1 MQRAP
6 NMVKQTILGLSE
18 RLQRAGVPATLQRV
32 AIAEVLFAR
41 PIHLRADEVLER
53 VRETLPDMSRATV
66 YNTLRIFREAGLVKE
81 LVVDAERIVFDSN
94 TAPHYHLYDVD
105 TGSVLDISA
114 DELQVV
120 GSPKLPQ
127 GLELEQVDVII
138 RVRQSAHA

>member
-1 MQRAP
+1 
-6 NMVKQTILGLSE
+6 MVKQTILSLSE
-18 RLQRAGVPATLQRV
+18 RLQHAGVAATLQRV
-32 AIAEVLFAR
+32 AIAEVLLAQ

-81 LVVDAERIVFDSN
+81 LVVDPECIVFDSN

-105 TGSVLDISA
+105 TGAVLDVSA

-127 GLELEQVDVII
+127 GFELEQVDVII
-138 RVRQSAHA
+138 RVRGSRQPHA

>member
-1 MQRAP
+1 M
-6 NMVKQTILGLSE
+6 KQKILNLSE
-18 RLQRAGVPATLQRV
+18 RLQRVGVPATLQRL
-32 AIAEVLFAR
+32 AIAEVLLMR

-66 YNTLRIFREAGLVKE
+66 YNTLKIFREAGLVKE

-105 TGSVLDISA
+105 TGAVLDVSA
-114 DELQVV
+114 DELQVI

-138 RVRQSAHA
+138 RVRGSRPVNA